1 MDDLTKALNNV
12 NNRAA
17 KADEASKAYRVNTH
31 GRLDAI
37 AKSIDALTEKLGDY
51 HKKSIDVHLVLAQ
64 KMYEAGLLFKANTT
78 QLKENTEQLKAN
90 TKRLKAADDLL
101 HAHGWSLDVVDD
113 LSYMR
118 PGKLGGFEKK
128 DVKDPVNLKL

>member
-1 MDDLTKALNNV
+1 MDDLTKELKNV
-12 NNRAA
+12 NYRAA
-17 KADEASKAYRVNTH
+17 EADKASEAYRVNTH
-31 GRLDAI
+31 DRLDAI
-37 AKSIDALTEKLGDY
+37 AKSIEALTKKLGDY
-51 HKKSIDVHLVLAQ
+51 HKNSVDVHLVLAL
-64 KMYEAGLLFKANTT
+64 KMDKAGLLFKANTE

-90 TKRLKAADDLL
+90 TKRLKATDDLL
-101 HAHGWSLDVVDD
+101 HAHGWSLEVVDD